1 MTTLELSELLASGAP
16 EWLLIVAALLL
27 LTRVVAAVLD
37 GLPKLLDALNR
48 RAATRAALRP
58 DAHADLRAA
67 ALAVLDVH
75 DDTRRLLSRPRARR
89 VRNVLTGGAG
99 TGNGTPF
106 PLDRLRKSE
115 SSESH
120 RQ

>member
-75 DDTRRLLSRPRARR
+75 DDNAPPTLPTESPASPERSHWWSRYW
-89 VRNVLTGGAG
+89 
-99 TGNGTPF
+99 
-106 PLDRLRKSE
+106 
-115 SSESH
+115 
-120 RQ
+120 